1 MSFLDF
7 KIAQAIFGLPRI
19 SWTLISP
26 RYIWFPR
33 NEFLGLLH
41 PKDIFGLPRMSFLDF
56 NTPQCIIGFPR
67 MSFMEFKI
75 PQDIFGLPRMR
86 GVRYGR
92 SRLPTV
98 FARLTSP
105 LPPRTSN
112 RKENL
117 IILRNHIPSPVSH

>member
-7 KIAQAIFGLPRI
+7 KILKDIFF
-19 SWTLISP
+19 SQ
-26 RYIWFPR
+26 

-41 PKDIFGLPRMSFLDF
+41 PK
-56 NTPQCIIGFPR
+56 
-67 MSFMEFKI
+67 
-75 PQDIFGLPRMR
+75 DIFGLPRMR

-105 LPPRTSN
+105 LPPLPSN

-117 IILRNHIPSPVSH
+117 IILRNLIPSPVSR

>member
-1 MSFLDF
+1 MSLLDF
-7 KIAQAIFGLPRI
+7 
-19 SWTLISP
+19 
-26 RYIWFPR
+26 YI
-33 NEFLGLLH
+33 
-41 PKDIFGLPRMSFLDF
+41 PKDIF
-56 NTPQCIIGFPR
+56 GFPR
-67 MSFMEFKI
+67 MSFMDFKI

-105 LPPRTSN
+105 LPPLPSN

-117 IILRNHIPSPVSH
+117 IILRNLIPSPVSR